1 MNDPDLADRQS
12 LRGRDAG
19 PRIAILVLA
28 CLMPVYDRCIRT
40 IRATWGSRHRD
51 GIDVF
56 YVYGGLT
63 AGTDTDLVP
72 LEQVIGEDRP
82 ELSAGDV
89 WASNDL
95 IVCGAGDV
103 YADQADCILRKRLIG
118 FGYLASRLRYD
129 FVYTVCASSYV
140 DVDALQRY
148 VAKLPANGVY
158 HGPLS
163 VHAPTG
169 SPFVSGASI
178 LLSRDIAA
186 NLADDALAILASDV
200 GALPDDVAIGHWIA
214 DRYCAEPGAAIS
226 RRIGEGRKATD
237 NQTFVLPDG
246 VGMVDYVHAPVHSQ
260 VPQPRAYHYHFHTS
274 RLDEMEAFH
283 RRFFAS

>member
-1 MNDPDLADRQS
+1 MNDPQRTDRESPRQ
-12 LRGRDAG
+12 RDAG

-28 CLMPVYDRCIRT
+28 CLMPVYDRCVRT
-40 IRATWGSRHRD
+40 IRATWGSMPRD

-56 YVYGGLT
+56 YIYGGLT
-63 AGTDTDLVP
+63 ANTDTELVP
-72 LEQVIGEDRP
+72 LEQVIGQDRP
-82 ELSAGDV
+82 ELRAGDV
-89 WASNDL
+89 WVSNDL

-103 YADQADCILRKRLIG
+103 YAVQADCILRKRLIG
-118 FGYLASRLRYD
+118 FGYLASQRRYD

-140 DVDALQRY
+140 DVDALRRY
-148 VAKLPANGVY
+148 VAKLPAQGVY

-186 NLADDALAILASDV
+186 ELSDDAVAILASDIR
-200 GALPDDVAIGHWIA
+200 ALPDDVAIGRWIA
-214 DRYCAEPGAAIS
+214 DQYCAEPSAEIS

-246 VGMVDYVHAPVHSQ
+246 VGMVDYVYAPVQSQ
-260 VPQPRAYHYHFHTS
+260 VPQPRAYHYHFHTG
-274 RLDEMEAFH
+274 RLSEMEAFH
-283 RRFFAS
+283 RRFFAP